1 MRIRAGA
8 LILALPSGVCR
19 RLGLEEGS
27 DFDWSEME
35 PIAEEAQRS
44 PAADDSA
51 RYLAMAERTAAK
63 LAGYLEK
70 RGYLPSVVS
79 GAVARAIEYGWV
91 DDARF
96 ARMFAASRPDLGR
109 FRLGLELRKRG
120 VGPALVEKAL
130 EGRSDREAAAGLA
143 VLVRRRYGKL
153 PRETALRR
161 AVGFLIRRG
170 ISGSEAF
177 RSAASI
183 LGGHPDEES

>member
-1 MRIRAGA
+1 VRIRAGS
-8 LILALPSGVCR
+8 LVLALPSGACR
-19 RLGLEEGS
+19 GLGLEEGS
-27 DFDWSEME
+27 DFDWKELE
-35 PIAEEAQRS
+35 PIAACAQQA
-44 PAADDSA
+44 PASDDTA
-51 RYLAMAERTAAK
+51 RYLATAERTAAK

-79 GAVARAIEYGWV
+79 DAVARAIEYGWV

-109 FRLGLELRKRG
+109 YRLALELRKRG
-120 VGPALVEKAL
+120 VAPDLVEKAL

-143 VLVRRRYGKL
+143 VLVRRKYGNL

-161 AVGFLIRRG
+161 AVGFLVRRG

-177 RSAASI
+177 RTAAAI